1 MTAGFSREDLFVTF
15 ERRPDRCRAVHV
27 DEDNIDLLARH
38 YALQGYA
45 TDVVRDPLVEGA
57 VLTLKGTTI
66 DSEAFTV
73 RVVVG
78 QCLVYGHPPTVAE
91 DPEAFQRAWRP
102 EPKAQT

>member
-27 DEDNIDLLARH
+27 DEDNIDLLSRH

-45 TDVVRDPLVEGA
+45 TEVVRDPKGA
-57 VLTLKGTTI
+57 ASLTLTADEVI
-66 DSEAFTV
+66 V